1 MTFPCDLNACCHFKN
16 NCFNGYSVAGSA
28 HNIYEPICSFNILQ
42 AMASRRKIWSVASKD
57 EAVLWLWEAHNEV
70 NKRLAGDSTEDP
82 QFPKQQFPSA
92 SSCAQCHH
100 TGSSKD
106 NLDIK
111 WNRDAVLSFLKNIH
125 NPEFVSRYGVQ
136 HEQLL
141 HETLDNMRQKR
152 QISNVFSDMDMRM
165 GMFLYAFCIVM
176 MVVAFKLFA
185 FKGGYRKKPYGHDL
199 LGKV

>member
-1 MTFPCDLNACCHFKN
+1 
-16 NCFNGYSVAGSA
+16 
-28 HNIYEPICSFNILQ
+28 
-42 AMASRRKIWSVASKD
+42 MAATRKIWDVPTKD
-57 EAVLWLWEAHNEV
+57 EAVLWLWESHNVV

-92 SSCAQCHH
+92 SSCGQCRLA
-100 TGSSKD
+100 GSK
-106 NLDIK
+106 NEDIK

-125 NPEFVSRYGVQ
+125 NPQFISRYGVQ
-136 HEQLL
+136 HEELL
-141 HETLDNMRQKR
+141 HETLETMRQKR

-185 FKGGYRKKPYGHDL
+185 FKGGYRKKPYGHDV